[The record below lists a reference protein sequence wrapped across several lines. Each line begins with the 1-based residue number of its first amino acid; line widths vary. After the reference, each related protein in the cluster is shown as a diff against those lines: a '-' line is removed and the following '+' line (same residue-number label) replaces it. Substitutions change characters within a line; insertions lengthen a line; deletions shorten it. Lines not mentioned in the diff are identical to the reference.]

1 MEITGHLDLAE
12 GSARKRRP
20 SLRMLG
26 AVAAVAGLAAAIL
39 FAVMALTGGD
49 GDKAGKLEGSSEDA
63 FTLNYPKGWS
73 PSSGEEL
80 DALPGRPLAVL
91 RRENR
96 TGLVMLRREGRA
108 PAGFREFSS
117 SLTRELDRRI
127 PDFQKRTSRVVK
139 IRAGSAF
146 FYSYIRKRKGTVHT
160 VLVVPAGNRSYALNT
175 VSQGGDETVAR
186 EIARIILSFDA

>member
-1 MEITGHLDLAE
+1 MEITGHVDLAE

-26 AVAAVAGLAAAIL
+26 AVALVAALAAAVL
-39 FAVMALTGGD
+39 FAILALTGGD

-63 FTLNYPKGWS
+63 FTLNYPKGWR
-73 PSSGEEL
+73 PLSGKEL
-80 DALPGRPLAVL
+80 GALPGHPLAVL

-96 TGLVMLRREGRA
+96 SGLVMLRREGRA
-108 PAGFREFSS
+108 PDSFREFSS
-117 SLTRELDRRI
+117 DLTGELDRRI
-127 PDFQKRTSRVVK
+127 PDFQKRTSKVVK

-160 VLVVPAGNRSYALNT
+160 VLVVPAENRSYALNT
-175 VSQGGDETVAR
+175 VSPGGDEKVAR
-186 EIARIILSFDA
+186 EIARIILSFDG